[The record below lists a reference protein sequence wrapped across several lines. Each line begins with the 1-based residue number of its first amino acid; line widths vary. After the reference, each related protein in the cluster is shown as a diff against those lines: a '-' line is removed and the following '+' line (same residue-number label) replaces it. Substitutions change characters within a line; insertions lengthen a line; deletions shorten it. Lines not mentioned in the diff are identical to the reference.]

1 MRLLSLWPGRPL
13 GHLTSGLSC
22 LSSGSHCPQLEST
35 VVHSSAEHAAIL
47 QVRGGSESDPS
58 QGPHPSGWLHHHL
71 PLPGVWKPTGKWRP
85 FFPAPPSH
93 SLDHPFPGLL
103 AKGGMSHG
111 KSRVTEKPRL
121 KSWLHHIP
129 GTWPWAG
136 NWTSLSLSSSSI
148 NLDNVMT
155 PDCCSQLWWR
165 SWR

>member
-1 MRLLSLWPGRPL
+1 MGRDGRGHIVHNWKARWFILRQNTLLYYKFEGGRKVTPPKGRILLDGCTITCPCLEYENRPVSEGPSSQRLPP
-13 GHLTSGLSC
+13 T
-22 LSSGSHCPQLEST
+22 PQT
-35 VVHSSAEHAAIL
+35 
-47 QVRGGSESDPS
+47 
-58 QGPHPSGWLHHHL
+58 
-71 PLPGVWKPTGKWRP
+71 T
-85 FFPAPPSH
+85 
-93 SLDHPFPGLL
+93 PFPGLL